1 MAKISVPYGKTA
13 QEAFISDDIELQV
26 IDVDVP
32 KVTTPAEQLLKE
44 AMDNPIGSDRL
55 ENMVSRNEQVLI
67 VVNDHTRPGP
77 NRIIVKE
84 IMERLSAAG
93 VPAENIKFIVAA
105 GSHRAS
111 TDEEITNI
119 IGAEY
124 KEKHKVIQ
132 HDCTDKESMIFL
144 GNTASGLPLYV
155 NKAVVESTFVITTG
169 LIAPHHAAGYSG
181 GRKSIVPG
189 VAGLDTLK
197 IHHSLPIR
205 PFEPAMGFIYGNPF
219 HEAALEAAKK
229 VNVRFM
235 VNAIQDPH
243 KQDIAFVVGE
253 IEEAHAKGVEICK
266 KVSEVEIHGLADIV
280 ITSPGGYPR
289 DSNLYQAQK
298 ALSVAEPLGRPG
310 CVYILNANAED
321 GIGEGVFRQWLVE
334 AETPHEVVE
343 RFRKEGYNVGSNKA
357 FMYARAMTKGRVI
370 IVSENVM
377 EEDLNEMMLEWAP
390 NLQAA
395 IEKASIEK
403 VPEKIIVLPRAVN
416 IIPRV
421 L

>member
-1 MAKISVPYGKTA
+1 LAKISVPYGKTV

-32 KVTTPAEQLLKE
+32 KMTTSVEQLLKE
-44 AMDNPIGSDRL
+44 AMDNPIGSDRV
-55 ENMVSRNEQVLI
+55 ENLVKKDDRIVI

-77 NRIIVKE
+77 NQAIVRE
-84 IMERLSAAG
+84 LVTRLTGAG
-93 VPAENIKFIVAA
+93 VPDSNIRFIIAT

-111 TDEEITNI
+111 TDAEVANI
-119 IGAEY
+119 IGEEY
-124 KEKHKVIQ
+124 KKKHQVIM
-132 HDCTDKESMIFL
+132 HDCTDKESMAYL
-144 GNTASGLPLYV
+144 GTTASGMPLYV
-155 NKAVVESTFVITTG
+155 NKAVAECSFVITTG

-189 VAGLDTLK
+189 VAGLDTLR

-219 HEAALEAAKK
+219 HDAALEAAKK
-229 VNVRFM
+229 VNVRFII
-235 VNAIQDPH
+235 NAIQDPH
-243 KQDIAFVVGE
+243 KQNIAFVVGE
-253 IEEAHAKGVEICK
+253 LEQAHAKGVEICK
-266 KVSEVEIHGLADIV
+266 NVSEVEIHGLADIV

-298 ALSVAEPLGRPG
+298 ALSVAEPLGKPN

-321 GIGEGVFRQWLVE
+321 GIGEGVFRDWLVE
-334 AETPHEVVE
+334 ASTPQEVVE
-343 RFRKEGYNVGSNKA
+343 RFKVEGYNVGSNKA

-370 IVSENVM
+370 IVSENVK
-377 EEDLNEMMLEWAP
+377 EKDLNEMMLEWAP

-395 IEKASIEK
+395 IEKACIGK
-403 VPEKIIVLPRAVN
+403 VPGKIIVLPRAVN
-416 IIPRV
+416 IIPCV
-421 L
+421 K

>member
-1 MAKISVPYGKTA
+1 MAKISIPYGRTT
-13 QEAFISDDIELQV
+13 QEAFLSNDIELQV

-32 KVTTPAEQLLKE
+32 ETTIPTEQMLKE
-44 AMDNPIGSDRL
+44 AMDNPIGSDRI
-55 ENMVSRNEQVLI
+55 ENLVKKDDQVII

-77 NRIIVKE
+77 NQLIVKE
-84 IMERLSAAG
+84 LMTRLASAG
-93 VPAENIKFIVAA
+93 VPEENIKFIVAT

-111 TDEEITNI
+111 TDAEVANI
-119 IGAEY
+119 IGTEY
-124 KEKHKVIQ
+124 KAKHQVIM
-132 HDCTDKESMIFL
+132 HDCTDKGNMVYL
-144 GNTASGLPLYV
+144 GKTTSGLPLYV
-155 NKAVVESTFVITTG
+155 NKAVTECSFIITTG

-229 VNVRFM
+229 VNVRFI

-243 KQDIAFVVGE
+243 KQNIAFVAGE
-253 IEEAHAKGVEICK
+253 VEEAHAMGVAICK
-266 KVSEVEIHGLADIV
+266 RISEVDIQGLADIV

-298 ALSVAEPLGRPG
+298 ALSVAEPLGKPN
-310 CVYILNANAED
+310 CVYILSANAED
-321 GIGEGVFRQWLVE
+321 GIGEGVFREWLVD
-334 AETPHEVVE
+334 AKTPQEVVE
-343 RFRKEGYNVGSNKA
+343 RFRTEGYNVGSNKA
-357 FMYARAMTKGRVI
+357 FMVARAMTKGRVI
-370 IVSENVM
+370 IVSENLK
-377 EEDLNEMMLEWAP
+377 EKDLNEMMLEWAP

-416 IIPRV
+416 IIPHV
-421 L
+421 I

>member
-1 MAKISVPYGKTA
+1 MAKISVPYGKTV

-32 KVTTPAEQLLKE
+32 KMTTSVEQLLKE
-44 AMDNPIGSDRL
+44 AMDNPIGSDRV
-55 ENMVSRNEQVLI
+55 ENLVKKDDRIVI

-77 NRIIVKE
+77 NQAIVRE
-84 IMERLSAAG
+84 LVTRLTGAG
-93 VPAENIKFIVAA
+93 VPDSNIRFIIAT

-111 TDEEITNI
+111 TDAEVANI
-119 IGAEY
+119 IGEEY
-124 KEKHKVIQ
+124 KKKHQVIM
-132 HDCTDKESMIFL
+132 HDCTDKESMAYL
-144 GNTASGLPLYV
+144 GTTASGMPLYV
-155 NKAVVESTFVITTG
+155 NKAVAECSFVITTG

-189 VAGLDTLK
+189 VAGLDTLR

-219 HEAALEAAKK
+219 HDAALEAAKK
-229 VNVRFM
+229 VNVRFII
-235 VNAIQDPH
+235 NAIQDPH
-243 KQDIAFVVGE
+243 KQNIAFVVGE
-253 IEEAHAKGVEICK
+253 LEQAHAKGVEICK
-266 KVSEVEIHGLADIV
+266 NVSEVEIHGLADIV

-298 ALSVAEPLGRPG
+298 ALSVAEPLGKPN

-321 GIGEGVFRQWLVE
+321 GIGEGVFRDWLVE
-334 AETPHEVVE
+334 ASTPQEVVE
-343 RFRKEGYNVGSNKA
+343 RFKVEGYNVGSNKA

-370 IVSENVM
+370 IVSENVK
-377 EEDLNEMMLEWAP
+377 EKDLNEMMLEWAP

-395 IEKASIEK
+395 IEKACIGK
-403 VPEKIIVLPRAVN
+403 VPGKIIVLPRAVN
-416 IIPRV
+416 IIPCV
-421 L
+421 K

>member
-1 MAKISVPYGKTA
+1 MAKISVPYGRTV

-32 KVTTPAEQLLKE
+32 KMTTPVEQLLKE
-44 AMDNPIGSDRL
+44 AMDNPIGSDRVEKL
-55 ENMVSRNEQVLI
+55 VKKDDSIVI

-77 NRIIVKE
+77 NQAIVRE
-84 IMERLSAAG
+84 LVTRLTDVG
-93 VPAENIKFIVAA
+93 VPDRNIRFIIAT

-111 TDEEITNI
+111 TDAEVANI
-119 IGAEY
+119 IGEEY
-124 KEKHKVIQ
+124 KKKHQVIM
-132 HDCTDKESMIFL
+132 HDCTDRESMAYL
-144 GNTASGLPLYV
+144 GTTASGMPLYV
-155 NKAVVESTFVITTG
+155 NKAVAECSFVITTG

-189 VAGLDTLK
+189 VAGLDTLR

-219 HEAALEAAKK
+219 HDAALEAAKK
-229 VNVRFM
+229 VNVRFII
-235 VNAIQDPH
+235 NAIQDPH
-243 KQDIAFVVGE
+243 KQNIAFVAGE
-253 IEEAHAKGVEICK
+253 LEQAHAKGVEICK
-266 KVSEVEIHGLADIV
+266 NVSEVEIHGLADIV

-298 ALSVAEPLGRPG
+298 ALSVAEPLGKPN
-310 CVYILNANAED
+310 CTYILNANAED
-321 GIGEGVFRQWLVE
+321 GIGEGVFRDWLVE
-334 AETPHEVVE
+334 ASTPQEVVE
-343 RFRKEGYNVGSNKA
+343 RFRVEGYNVGSNKA

-370 IVSENVM
+370 IVSENVK
-377 EEDLNEMMLEWAP
+377 EKDLNEMMLEWAP

-395 IEKASIEK
+395 IEKACIGK

-421 L
+421 K